1 MRRVNIGFAA
11 AMLCTCA
18 LTVASYAQETTS
30 DVSSVDTCIELE
42 TREQLLACYED
53 RVDEVLRARE
63 ADGDTNV
70 PETTAV
76 SVAPTPSGEAT
87 TSSRA
92 EQREAGEIIA
102 TITAIREMEP
112 DAYLITLDN
121 GQVWLQNVPKRYLL
135 RIGAEV
141 HIQPS
146 TWGPSYR
153 LTDPTVGNYI
163 QVKRVE

>member
-1 MRRVNIGFAA
+1 MRRVNIGIAA

-30 DVSSVDTCIELE
+30 DVAIVDTCMNLE

-76 SVAPTPSGEAT
+76 SDAPTPAAEAAAA
-87 TSSRA
+87 A
-92 EQREAGEIIA
+92 EDPGYTAGEIIA
-102 TITAIREMEP
+102 NITTIREMEP

-121 GQVWLQNVPKRYLL
+121 GQVWLQNAPKRYLL

-141 HIQPS
+141 HIRPS

-153 LTDPTVGNYI
+153 LTDPNVGNYI